1 MLDIKERKKAEE
13 SSLFHVIC
21 HVIWFSAQMN
31 MLRKIIDCEIFE
43 ISQENFYDEVSFSNK
58 ASLQLCYKENP
69 PHILFGICIE
79 N

>member
-1 MLDIKERKKAEE
+1 
-13 SSLFHVIC
+13 
-21 HVIWFSAQMN
+21 MN
-31 MLRKIIDCEIFE
+31 MLQKIIDCESFE

-58 ASLQLCYKENP
+58 ASLQLSYKENS

>member
-1 MLDIKERKKAEE
+1 
-13 SSLFHVIC
+13 
-21 HVIWFSAQMN
+21 MN
-31 MLRKIIDCEIFE
+31 MLRKIIDCESFE

-79 N
+79 H